1 MYDVQFFFED
11 NGQVWIRIQAD
22 KEIIYALGDTLQDA
36 MKQANEILLDIKEEK
51 PIKNIE
57 KMFMLFSNYQCH

>member
-51 PIKNIE
+51 SIKNIE
-57 KMFMLFSNYQCH
+57 KMFMLFSNYQYH